1 MPSHSNTA
9 YIPSKSLL
17 CQTNNMLQEIG
28 VAAYDV
34 VDVDLM
40 LQAMLDGSSPLLSAG
55 CSSTACAAQESDCP
69 VSFCTR
75 LTSAPDCKT
84 QGNDRMVRLV
94 QDNRS
99 DQQSWPSPKPFVK
112 GTVQLTYG
120 SGRRLHNLR
129 VGPIAHF

>member
-34 VDVDLM
+34 IDVDLK
-40 LQAMLDGSSPLLSAG
+40 LQALLDGCSPLFPGG
-55 CSSTACAAQESDCP
+55 CPLTACTAEESDCP
-69 VSFCTR
+69 RCCCTG
-75 LTSAPDCKT
+75 LTSAPGCKN
-84 QGNDRMVRLV
+84 QENDRMVRLV
-94 QDNRS
+94 QDSRS
-99 DQQSWPSPKPFVK
+99 DQQSWPPPKPFVK